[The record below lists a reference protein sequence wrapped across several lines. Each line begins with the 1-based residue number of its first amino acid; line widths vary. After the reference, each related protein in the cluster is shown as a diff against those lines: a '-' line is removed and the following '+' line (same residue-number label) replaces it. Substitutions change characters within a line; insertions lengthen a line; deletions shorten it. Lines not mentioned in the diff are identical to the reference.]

1 METESSSTG
10 KSGWTKVARYLFRY
24 DSTGEIFARFRVHG
38 KIVRVATGQATV
50 TNAKLRLRDIM
61 KDEFDRSAQ
70 LDPSMND
77 VKTFGDAL
85 VVMKHRINNNVKL
98 RPRGAE
104 YKLATL
110 DRIVRSWPNIEKLKL
125 AAITET
131 DCVEWAKRFAEKYS
145 NSTYNHAVET
155 FTRIMAIG
163 VKAGAVRKNPF
174 EAVDPST
181 GGRLIEKKPDDH
193 KVPVLPEPD
202 QWMAI
207 LAEADRPLGRASKPS
222 AQLIRFLAFSGARI
236 QEASRVTR
244 KDVDLVKKQIRL
256 TGKNGKTRWVPM
268 NAEMEM
274 LIADIFT
281 ERPKM
286 SDDDRLMTVSE
297 CKKTLARCCKV
308 AGCPRITHHTL
319 RHLFATRCIES
330 GVDIPTVAGYLGH
343 SDGGALAMKVYGHLR
358 MTHAHEMMRKVNFG
372 TSSPQK

>member
-1 METESSSTG
+1 
-10 KSGWTKVARYLFRY
+10 
-24 DSTGEIFARFRVHG
+24 
-38 KIVRVATGQATV
+38 
-50 TNAKLRLRDIM
+50 M
-61 KDEFDRSAQ
+61 KEEFDRSAQ
-70 LDPSMND
+70 ADPSMRE

-85 VVMKHRINNNVKL
+85 TLMKHRINNNVKL
-98 RPRGAE
+98 RPRGVE

-110 DRIVRSWPNIEKLKL
+110 DRIVRSWPNIETLKL
-125 AAITET
+125 AAITES
-131 DCVEWAKRFAEKYS
+131 DCVEWAKRFVEKYS

-155 FTRIMAIG
+155 FARIMAIG

-174 EAVDPST
+174 EEIDPAS

-193 KVPVLPEPD
+193 KVPVLPEPE
-202 QWMAI
+202 QWLAI
-207 LAEADRPLGRASKPS
+207 LSEADRPLGRASKPS

-274 LIADIFT
+274 LLADIFSD
-281 ERPKM
+281 RPDM
-286 SDDDRLMTVSE
+286 SDDEQLMTVRE
-297 CKKTLARCCKV
+297 CKKTLTRCCKV

-358 MTHAHEMMRKVNFG
+358 MAHAHEMMRKVNFG
-372 TSSPQK
+372 TLTPQKQLVPAGPKTITVKATVVEDKPSR